1 MRPALCSDETEDGKG
16 KRRRPQRS
24 IDSTEVSAVGSLR
37 TYSGSLIDESALGSQ
52 YRDASLET
60 LGQQGIRLYR
70 EKKSASPNQHD
81 NDHDDQDKYKC
92 SSSNEHDSFL
102 SLDGLSGVEVP
113 ALGSESTLAR

>member
-1 MRPALCSDETEDGKG
+1 M
-16 KRRRPQRS
+16 RRRLTAGKLFR
-24 IDSTEVSAVGSLR
+24 VRALR
-37 TYSGSLIDESALGSQ
+37 TFSGSLIDESALGSQ

-92 SSSNEHDSFL
+92 SSSNEHGYFFL
-102 SLDGLSGVEVP
+102 SLGGCRV
-113 ALGSESTLAR
+113 SESAVRAGSTLGLDSVSGSIGTV